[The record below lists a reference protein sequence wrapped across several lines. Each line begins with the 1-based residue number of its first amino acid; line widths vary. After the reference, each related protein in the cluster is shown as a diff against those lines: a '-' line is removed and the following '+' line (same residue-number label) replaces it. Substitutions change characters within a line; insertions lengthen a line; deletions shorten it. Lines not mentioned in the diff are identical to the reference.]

1 MSLQSRSK
9 AFSSSLTLP
18 ENFSNQ
24 QMAVLLLFLAGWE
37 KIKGY
42 HF

>member
-1 MSLQSRSK
+1 MSQKSGSK
-9 AFSSSLTLP
+9 AFASRLALP

-24 QMAVLLLFLAGWE
+24 QMAVLLPFLTGQE

-42 HF
+42 RF